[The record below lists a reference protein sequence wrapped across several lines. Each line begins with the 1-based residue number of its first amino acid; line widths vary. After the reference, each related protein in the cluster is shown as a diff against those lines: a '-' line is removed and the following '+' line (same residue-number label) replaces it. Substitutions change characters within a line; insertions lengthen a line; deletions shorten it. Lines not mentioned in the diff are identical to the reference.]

1 MPAKDAFPYANSGGA
16 SHKTA
21 QHVFFWGGRGGS
33 RIWLGSVIVYQMER
47 RLGYDHISYISLEKS
62 SQMIQKSIHEILGS
76 LKSLRSP
83 RLHHGDRD
91 APLRIAWAWGLVPC
105 ITPQKRTAG
114 TWKYRRKERER
125 HLQYKPSQTL
135 GLMLVFKLYNLFF
148 YTSGDDAPG
157 ITDASRLRFRSTNL
171 GTAGCGLRATLLSAP
186 GPKDG
191 KEMTWKWEKVTPSNF
206 SSNFVWNLGWNDDF
220 IKMEICF
227 WLMNWEMIWVARWSV
242 NPLITRA
249 LY

>member
-1 MPAKDAFPYANSGGA
+1 
-16 SHKTA
+16 
-21 QHVFFWGGRGGS
+21 
-33 RIWLGSVIVYQMER
+33 
-47 RLGYDHISYISLEKS
+47 
-62 SQMIQKSIHEILGS
+62 MIHKSIHEILGP

-148 YTSGDDAPG
+148 
-157 ITDASRLRFRSTNL
+157 SRQAMMPRELQMPLGWGFVRQISAQPAVVYAQRFFQPL
-171 GTAGCGLRATLLSAP
+171 GLRMERRWRGS
-186 GPKDG
+186 G
-191 KEMTWKWEKVTPSNF
+191 KRSRHQIFHQILFET
-206 SSNFVWNLGWNDDF
+206 
-220 IKMEICF
+220 
-227 WLMNWEMIWVARWSV
+227 
-242 NPLITRA
+242 
-249 LY
+249 